1 MSTKKLLILF
11 GPAAVGKM
19 TVGKELAELTGLKL
33 FHNHMTIELVIPFF
47 DFGTLPFKRLV
58 KEFRERILQEVAQS
72 ELPGLIFTFVWA
84 LNEAEDRA
92 YVDDLTQIFAE
103 AGADIYYVEL
113 QADQAVRLQRN
124 KTEYR
129 LSQKPTKRN
138 LQFSE
143 NNLLEM
149 DANYQLNSDG
159 DFFYEKNYLKIDNT
173 HLTAEET
180 AVKIK
185 EHFGW

>member
-19 TVGKELAELTGLKL
+19 TVGKELADLTGLKL
-33 FHNHMTIELVIPFF
+33 FHNHMTIELIIQFF
-47 DFGTLPFKRLV
+47 DFGTPPFHRLV
-58 KEFRERILQEVAQS
+58 SGFRRRILEEVAQS
-72 ELPGLIFTFVWA
+72 DLPGLIFTFVWA
-84 LNEAEDRA
+84 LNEPEDREFIDSLTHIFTQ
-92 YVDDLTQIFAE
+92 VDGEIF
-103 AGADIYYVEL
+103 YVEL
-113 QADQAVRLQRN
+113 QADQAVRLERN

-138 LQFSE
+138 LEFSE

-149 DANYQLNSDG
+149 DEHYQLNSDG
-159 DFFYEKNYLKIDNT
+159 DFFYDKNYFKIDNT
-173 HLTAEET
+173 HLSARET

>member
-1 MSTKKLLILF
+1 MADKKLLILF

-19 TVGKELAELTGLKL
+19 TVGKALAEQTGLKL
-33 FHNHMTIELVIPFF
+33 FHNHMTIELIIPFF
-47 DFGTLPFKRLV
+47 NFGTPSFKRLV
-58 KEFRERILQEVAQS
+58 KEFRQRIMEEVAQS
-72 ELPGLIFTFVWA
+72 DLPGLIFTFVWA
-84 LNEAEDRA
+84 LNEPEDRA
-92 YVDDLTQIFAE
+92 YVDDLTQTFTEVGAEIF
-103 AGADIYYVEL
+103 YVEL
-113 QADQAVRLQRN
+113 QADQEVRLQRN

-173 HLTAEET
+173 DLSAEVRHT
-180 AVKIK
+180 
-185 EHFGW
+185 GQR